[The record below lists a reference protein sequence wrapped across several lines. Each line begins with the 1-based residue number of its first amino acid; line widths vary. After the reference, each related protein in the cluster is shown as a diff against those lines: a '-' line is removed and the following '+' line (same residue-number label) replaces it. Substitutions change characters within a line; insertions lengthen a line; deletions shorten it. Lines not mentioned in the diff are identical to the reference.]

1 MSAETLGQITDVMRD
16 FVQDERI
23 VGAVTM
29 VSRRGKVVYCEAIGM
44 QYREAEI
51 AMKRDTVFRIY
62 SMTKPITSVAAMML
76 CEQGK
81 LSLDDPLS
89 RYVPQFSN
97 LRVYASG
104 AGDEIETVSIARPI
118 TIRDLF
124 RHTSGFTYGN
134 FGITEVDRLYRQRR
148 VVTRDQPL
156 SETVNKLA
164 EIPLCYQPGT
174 NFRYSVST
182 DVLGHVIE
190 LVAAETLDEF
200 FAKNI
205 FEPLDMTDTGFH
217 LPPEK
222 ADRFAAT
229 YGPRLLKGGLRL
241 VYNPTQSRFLEAP
254 RMRSGGGGLVSTADD
269 YMKFCHMLVAGGEY
283 NGGRLLSAE
292 SVAEMTRNQIPAAA
306 LPIKVAGFPF
316 RGVGF
321 GLGFSVRVEQ
331 VKYAPYIPIGEYGWS
346 GVASTHF
353 WISPQHEL
361 AVIVLMQRVPY
372 KADLADAVKKIVY
385 ESID

>member
-16 FVQDERI
+16 FVQNERI
-23 VGAVTM
+23 AGAVTM
-29 VSRRGKVVYCEAIGM
+29 VSRRGEVVYCEAIGM

-51 AMKRDTVFRIY
+51 LMKRDTVFRIY
-62 SMTKPITSVAAMML
+62 PMTKPITSVAAMML

-89 RYVPQFSN
+89 KYVPQFSN
-97 LRVYASG
+97 LRVYAGG
-104 AGDEIETVSIARPI
+104 ASDEIETVATARPV
-118 TIRDLF
+118 TIRDLL
-124 RHTSGFTYGN
+124 RHTSGFTYGH

-156 SETVNKLA
+156 SEMVDRLA
-164 EIPLCYQPGT
+164 EIPLCCLPGT
-174 NFRYSVST
+174 TFRYSVST

-190 LVAAETLDEF
+190 IISAVSLDEF

-222 ADRFAAT
+222 TGRFAAT
-229 YGPRLLKGGLRL
+229 YAPRLLKGDLRMIDD
-241 VYNPTQSRFLEAP
+241 PTKSRFLKAP

-269 YMKFCHMLVAGGEY
+269 YMKFCHMLVASGEY
-283 NGGRLLSAE
+283 HGGHLLSAE
-292 SVAEMTRNQIPAAA
+292 SVAEMTRNQIPTAA
-306 LPIKVAGFPF
+306 LPIKVAGIQF

-353 WISPQHEL
+353 WISPRHEL
-361 AVIVLMQRVPY
+361 AVIVLVQRVPY
-372 KADLADAVKKIVY
+372 KADLADDVKKIVY
-385 ESID
+385 DAIN

>member
-16 FVQDERI
+16 LVRDERI

-29 VSRRGKVVYCEAIGM
+29 VSQRRKVVYCEAVGR
-44 QYREAEI
+44 QYREANI
-51 AMKRDTVFRIY
+51 PMQRDTVFRIY

-81 LSLDDPLS
+81 LSLDSPLS
-89 RYVPQFSN
+89 DYVPELSN
-97 LRVYASG
+97 LRVYAGG
-104 AGDEIETVSIARPI
+104 ADDEIETVAMTRPV
-118 TIRDLF
+118 TIRDLL

-134 FGITEVDRLYRQRR
+134 FGITEVDRLYRRRR

-156 SETVNKLA
+156 SETVEKLA

-174 NFRYSVST
+174 KFRYSVST

-190 LVAAETLDEF
+190 LVSAETLNDF
-200 FAKNI
+200 FTKNI
-205 FEPLDMTDTGFH
+205 FEPLGMTDTDFH

-222 ADRFAAT
+222 SGRFAAT
-229 YGPRLLKGGLRL
+229 YGPRRLKGGLRL
-241 VYNPTQSRFLEAP
+241 VDNPTQSRFLKAP

-269 YMKFCHMLVAGGEY
+269 YMKFCHLLIADGEY
-283 NGGRLLSAE
+283 QDGRLLSAE
-292 SVAEMTRNQIPAAA
+292 SVAEMIHNQIPVAA
-306 LPIKVAGFPF
+306 LPINVSGVQFH
-316 RGVGF
+316 GVGF

-353 WISPQHEL
+353 WISPQDDL
-361 AVIVLMQRVPY
+361 AVIVLTQRVPY
-372 KADLADAVKKIVY
+372 IADLADTVKKIVY
-385 ESID
+385 EAIE